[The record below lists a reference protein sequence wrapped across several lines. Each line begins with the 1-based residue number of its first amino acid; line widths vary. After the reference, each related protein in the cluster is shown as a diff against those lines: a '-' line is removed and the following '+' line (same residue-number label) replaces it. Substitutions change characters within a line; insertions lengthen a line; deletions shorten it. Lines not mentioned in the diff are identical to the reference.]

1 MAELLVRDLDE
12 DVTAK
17 LQQRARKHGRT
28 TEEEVRAILQN
39 AVSTEATPTDPLGT
53 KLRARF
59 TDIGLEQDITE
70 LRGQPAHP
78 ADLGG

>member
-1 MAELLVRDLDE
+1 MGQLVIHNLDE

-17 LQQRARKHGRT
+17 LQQRAQKHGRT
-28 TEEEVRAILQN
+28 TEEEARAILHH
-39 AVSTEATPTDPLGT
+39 AVTMQATPAEQLGS
-53 KLRARF
+53 KLHARF
-59 TDIGLEQDITE
+59 ASIGLDDDIAE